1 MPILKDFRTTRTIEL
16 PSYPGSAVEIYDS
29 LIVGDILGVDYKDQ
43 SDLQKVVQTLPK
55 FIKSWNFTDE
65 KEQPLPVTNENL
77 NILKAD
83 DVQYL
88 TDQIMSFNEDLKKK
102 LNT

>member
-1 MPILKDFRTTRTIEL
+1 MPVLKDFRTTRTIEL
-16 PSYPGSAVEIYDS
+16 PSYPGSKVEIYDS

-65 KEQPLPVTNENL
+65 KEEALPVNEENL
-77 NILKAD
+77 NILKAE

-88 TDQIMSFNEDLKKK
+88 SEQIMSFNEDLKKK